1 MSRDTQAQRFVQAA
15 LSQDGKPY
23 IFGAET
29 RLTDP
34 SPVAFDCSELVEWA
48 AKQTGLTIPDGSAA
62 QLAYC
67 KTLGT
72 LIAVHQAKLVAG
84 ALLFRPGHVAISLGD
99 GRTIEARG
107 AAYGVGVFDER
118 STWTHGALVPGM
130 RY

>member
-1 MSRDTQAQRFVQAA
+1 MPTQAQQFVDTA
-15 LSQDGKPY
+15 LKQNGKPY

-29 RLTDP
+29 QLADP
-34 SPVAFDCSELVEWA
+34 SPPAFDCSELVQWA
-48 AKQTGLTIPDGSAA
+48 AKQAGLVVPDGSAA
-62 QLAYC
+62 QLTHC

-72 LIAVHQAKLVAG
+72 LIAVHQAKLVRG

>member
-1 MSRDTQAQRFVQAA
+1 MTTQAQQFVDAA
-15 LSQDGKPY
+15 LKQNGKPY
-23 IFGAET
+23 VFGTEV
-29 RLTDP
+29 RLADP
-34 SPVAFDCSELVEWA
+34 SPAAFDCSELVEWA
-48 AKQTGLTIPDGSAA
+48 AKQAGLTMPDGSAT
-62 QLAYC
+62 QLEHC
-67 KTLGT
+67 RTLGT

>member
-1 MSRDTQAQRFVQAA
+1 MQTQAQQFVDAA
-15 LSQDGKPY
+15 LQQDGKPY
-23 IFGAET
+23 IFGTET
-29 RLTDP
+29 RLTDS
-34 SPVAFDCSELVEWA
+34 SPPAFDCSELVEWA
-48 AKQTGLTIPDGSAA
+48 AKRAGLAVPDGSAY
-62 QLAYC
+62 QLEHC
-67 KTLGT
+67 RTLGT
-72 LIAVHQAKLVAG
+72 LIAVSQAKLVRG